1 MIEAVNSVL
10 ANSTA
15 VRGVAEQVSTARS
28 FAANPERVQEVA
40 KAPYVSPYIRVDVN
54 FDKAVLQVRDSDT
67 GDVLRQYPS
76 ESQLQAYRRAQAAQ
90 SRAQALVEKENLQPQ
105 VQSSP
110 APDVPDVEV
119 SAPQVYDV
127 TVSAP
132 QVQAQ
137 PAQPKATPSAPA
149 APAISVDTQA

>member
-10 ANSTA
+10 ASSTA

-28 FAANPERVQEVA
+28 FAANPDRVQEVA

-119 SAPQVYDV
+119 SAPQVADV
-127 TVSAP
+127 TVAAP
-132 QVQAQ
+132 QTQSS
-137 PAQPKATPSAPA
+137 QPKAAPA
-149 APAISVDTQA
+149 APAPSVSVDTQA

>member
-1 MIEAVNSVL
+1 MIEAVNSVV
-10 ANSTA
+10 ASSTV
-15 VRGVAEQVSTARS
+15 VRGQAEQVSVARS
-28 FAANPERVQEVA
+28 YAANPERVQEVA

-90 SRAQALVEKENLQPQ
+90 ARAQALVEKENLSPQ
-105 VQSSP
+105 GETSAAP
-110 APDVPDVEV
+110 APSVPDVEV
-119 SAPQVYDV
+119 EAPKVSQ

-132 QVQAQ
+132 
-137 PAQPKATPSAPA
+137 SAPQA
-149 APAISVDTQA
+149 SQPQTTAPSPAPATSVDTQA

>member
-1 MIEAVNSVL
+1 MIEAVNSVV
-10 ANSTA
+10 ASSTV
-15 VRGVAEQVSTARS
+15 VRGQAEQVSVARS
-28 FAANPERVQEVA
+28 YAANPERVQEVA

-90 SRAQALVEKENLQPQ
+90 ARAQALVEKENLSPQ
-105 VQSSP
+105 GETSA
-110 APDVPDVEV
+110 APVPSVPDVEV
-119 SAPQVYDV
+119 EAPKVSQ

-132 QVQAQ
+132 
-137 PAQPKATPSAPA
+137 SAPQA
-149 APAISVDTQA
+149 SQPQTTAPSPPATSVDTQA